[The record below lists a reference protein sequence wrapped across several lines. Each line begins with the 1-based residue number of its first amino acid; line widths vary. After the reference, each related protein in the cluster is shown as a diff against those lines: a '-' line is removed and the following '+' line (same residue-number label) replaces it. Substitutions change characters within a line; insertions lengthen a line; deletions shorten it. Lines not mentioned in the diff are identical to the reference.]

1 MTDISQTSRE
11 DKAETLWVTD
21 AELIRRSGI
30 PEKIARN
37 ALKML
42 DRDRYSGFPAK
53 QKMWGDRR
61 YWPAVKAYF
70 ERVGTGKLGVPENQQ
85 RRAS

>member
-1 MTDISQTSRE
+1 MTDISQTSRK
-11 DKAETLWVTD
+11 DDAAETLWVTD

-30 PEKIARN
+30 PEKIGRDAIKLLDAR
-37 ALKML
+37 K
-42 DRDRYSGFPAK
+42 DSGFPPK
-53 QKMWGDRR
+53 KELFGNRR

-70 ERVGTGKLGVPENQQ
+70 ERVGTGNIDASKQ